1 MVLRL
6 QPILLIP
13 LALMLSGLPP
23 SLGIAGLALHLVA
36 FFVIAMACH
45 GELARRRPIAARL
58 TEFYLW
64 MSIGGVLGG
73 IFNALLAPVLFDGVY
88 EYPIALVL
96 ACLIQFRR
104 NGRER
109 SVLAYGDWI
118 LPIAVL
124 ILLAVPIVGSWQLDK
139 SVLFAVSIA
148 LCGLLLA
155 SIARP
160 VRFALVFAIMVFAA
174 SAITNQFDRLLQE
187 RSFFG
192 VNRVVLDSSGAFN
205 LYMHGPSVHGAEHR
219 DSARRLEQ
227 LTYYSKEGPLGQVF
241 AALEERG
248 GLDNV
253 GLVGLGIATSVCFRK
268 PHQRWTIYE
277 IDPIVVRIAQDRRYF
292 HYLGDCAPQDP
303 VVLGDARLSLVGAKP
318 HEFDLLILDA
328 FSSDSIPVHL
338 LTREAIAL
346 YRSKL
351 AENGVL
357 AFHISTNRY
366 LDLQPTLGNLA
377 ADAGM
382 IALVQ
387 EHVVTAEMR
396 KDDYKKNSIWVV
408 LANSPSAVGDLA
420 ADARWRRLES
430 EPGGRPWTDDYSNI
444 LSAMRLSRSP
454 STQQ

>member
-1 MVLRL
+1 
-6 QPILLIP
+6 
-13 LALMLSGLPP
+13 
-23 SLGIAGLALHLVA
+23 
-36 FFVIAMACH
+36 
-45 GELARRRPIAARL
+45 
-58 TEFYLW
+58 
-64 MSIGGVLGG
+64 
-73 IFNALLAPVLFDGVY
+73 
-88 EYPIALVL
+88 
-96 ACLIQFRR
+96 
-104 NGRER
+104 
-109 SVLAYGDWI
+109 
-118 LPIAVL
+118 VL
-124 ILLAVPIVGSWQLDK
+124 ILLAVPIIGSWQLDK
-139 SVLFAVSIA
+139 PVLFAVSIA

-205 LYMHGPSVHGAEHR
+205 LFMHGPSVHGAEHR
-219 DSARRLEQ
+219 DSTRRLEQ

-292 HYLGDCAPQDP
+292 HYLEDCAPQEP
-303 VVLGDARLSLVGAKP
+303 VVLGDARLSLVRAKP

-366 LDLQPTLGNLA
+366 LDLRPTLGNLA

-396 KDDYKKNSIWVV
+396 KDDYKKSSIWVV
-408 LANSPSAVGDLA
+408 LANSPSAVGNLA
-420 ADARWRRLES
+420 AGAGWRRLES
-430 EPGGRPWTDDYSNI
+430 EPGRRPWTDDYSNI